1 MGDIASESGRPR
13 RVWIT
18 GASEGIGRA
27 VAERFAA
34 EGAALAL
41 CARRPGPLKDAADAL
56 KALGAAEVVTTT
68 GDMGIREHLERFTRD
83 ALAGLGG
90 CDVLIHNAGG
100 GGPGG
105 IFDLDDEAF
114 EDDWHYAFEVN
125 LMAPA
130 RLARAAASSLKESR
144 GVIIH
149 ISSAWSRQPM
159 EITPPSYGTTKA
171 GLNHLTLSLARDF
184 GPDGVRVVGVA
195 PGPVWTES
203 WERDLHTEA
212 RQAGVEAE
220 ALRGDVRD
228 RTGSDT
234 ALNRPGEMD
243 ELARAV
249 SWLAS
254 PEASF
259 ITGTTVA
266 VDGGYVRAI

>member
-1 MGDIASESGRPR
+1 MGDTAAEDGRPV

-27 VAERFAA
+27 VAEQFAA
-34 EGAALAL
+34 QGAALAL
-41 CARRPGPLKDAADAL
+41 CARRPGPLQEAAERL
-56 KALGAAEVVTTT
+56 KALGASQVVTTT
-68 GDMGIREHLERFTRD
+68 GDMGIREHLERFTAD
-83 ALAGLGG
+83 AMEGLGG

-105 IFDLDDEAF
+105 IFELDDEAF

-130 RLARAAASSLKESR
+130 RLARAAADALRASR

-149 ISSAWSRQPM
+149 VSSAWSRQPM

-171 GLNHLTLSLARDF
+171 GLNHLTMSLARDL
-184 GPDGVRVVGVA
+184 GGDGVRVVGVA

-203 WERDLHTEA
+203 WERDLHAEA
-212 RQAGVEAE
+212 REEGRDPED
-220 ALRGDVRD
+220 LRGDVRD
-228 RTGSDT
+228 RTGADT
-234 ALNRPGEMD
+234 SLNRPGEMV
-243 ELARAV
+243 ELARAIA
-249 SWLAS
+249 WLAS
-254 PEASF
+254 SEASF